1 MDLATFL
8 DLLSIIG
15 VLFLLMATGFLAR
28 KIGVINLEATKHLS
42 RLIIVIGQP
51 MMIVAALIGK
61 DFSAENLKA
70 GLFYMALGF
79 LLHPVLAVFGF
90 LFSPLCSKGRQR
102 NLTTFGFIFNN
113 CAFIGFPIL
122 SAIFGDNGPFYG
134 SFFVIGFHVY
144 LWTMGMWILSRG
156 EDHIKLTPKKAI
168 VNYGTIP
175 CLAGL
180 GLYLLKGA
188 VPVPSIF
195 DFSYKF
201 TNYLGSLCLPISV
214 LVTGALLASQDFKK
228 LLTDKRL
235 YLFNAIKLIL
245 VPTIICALAKL
256 VTLGMADNYEIVL
269 FCGVIC
275 AMPCAATITMLAEM
289 YDLDSPYAAR
299 MVGSTSIISL
309 ATLPLIYFIGDLIAR
324 L

>member
-1 MDLATFL
+1 MDLKTFW

-28 KIGVINLEATKHLS
+28 KIGVINLESTKHLS
-42 RLIIVIGQP
+42 KLIIVIGQP
-51 MMIVAALIGK
+51 MMIVAALISK

-79 LLHPVLAVFGF
+79 LLHPMLALFGF
-90 LFSPLCSKGRQR
+90 LFAPICSKGRQR

-134 SFFVIGFHVY
+134 SFFVIGFHIY

-156 EDHIKLTPKKAI
+156 EKHVKLTPKKAI

-175 CLAGL
+175 CIIGL

-188 VPVPSIF
+188 IPVPAIF
-195 DFSYKF
+195 DFSYTF

-214 LVTGALLASQDFKK
+214 LVTGVLLASQDFKR
-228 LLTDKRL
+228 LLADKRL

-245 VPTIICALAKL
+245 VPTIICILAKL
-256 VTLGMADNYEIVL
+256 VTLGMADNYDIVL

-275 AMPCAATITMLAEM
+275 GMPCAATITMLAEM

-299 MVGSTSIISL
+299 MVGSTSILSL
-309 ATLPLIYFIGDLIAR
+309 ATLPLIYFIGDFIAR